1 MEKCAKFYQT
11 DWPAKKKCYGN
22 ILTFDLVAAAEVD
35 VRELHKARER
45 AEVACVKL

>member
-1 MEKCAKFYQT
+1 MREISSIELGPQ
-11 DWPAKKKCYGN
+11 KKCYGN
-22 ILTFDLVAAAEVD
+22 ILTGDLVAAAEVD